1 MNTFPHIPNPLIY
14 FTNEVTSSN
23 SSTNNFDIYCQYQVV
38 RLSVIYRPPPSTK
51 NKTTHKQFQAEFAD
65 YLGNIVTAPGMLL
78 IVGDFNYHVEDTSDS
93 EACSF
98 TNLIES
104 LGFIQHVADSTHR
117 SGHTLDI
124 VLSRSHD
131 SLVLQT
137 RSIDHGFPDHFPVFT
152 YLSLRK
158 PPLPTREVK
167 YRKLKT
173 ITNEVLLEA
182 IGNSA
187 ICMASLSTLSLDE
200 LTTLYD
206 TELRKLI
213 DALAPTK
220 TRTITIRPESE
231 WYNESIR
238 EAKQT
243 RRQAERLWRKT
254 VLVVHREMY
263 VEKRDMVNVLIDREK
278 THHYQSIIAEN
289 QGNTKQLFSVV
300 HLLLG
305 KSKTTPLPSNKSASE
320 LCSLFGDFFV
330 EKISKIRNSIP
341 AESNSDNP
349 EVPESS
355 STMAFF
361 KSVTVVEVTKLVTSM
376 TNKSCELDP
385 MPTSFVKVAVG
396 ALAPIITRIVN
407 GSLMS
412 GVFPSC
418 YKEALVTPLLKKQS
432 LDCNLL
438 QNYRPVSNLTL
449 ISKTIEKVVS
459 AQLNTY
465 LKDNNLLEPCQSAY
479 RQGHSTET
487 ALVRVQNDVICAV
500 GQRKA
505 VLLVLLDMSAAFDT
519 VNHQLLIKTLQQLGI
534 RGTMLH
540 WFSTYLIGRL
550 QRIKVNGVTSQPKI
564 LDCGVP
570 QGSVLGP
577 ILFTIYTA
585 SLGQLLRQ
593 LDVQYHFYA
602 DDSQLWVIF
611 KPPELDTAIGQME
624 KCIVSV
630 QKWMLSHQLKMNDDK
645 TEFLVI
651 SSKSIARGI
660 GSPSLHIGDH
670 QVDATSSARN
680 IGVTMDSKA
689 SMDAHVLSVC
699 KSSFIHIRNL
709 IRIKKFVDSSSLE
722 CLVHAFITTKLDY
735 CNSLLCG
742 APSTL
747 INKLQRIQNIVARI
761 ITGHGRCEHI
771 TPVLKALHWLPVQQ
785 RIKFKTL
792 VLVYKAVNNLAP
804 VYLQELLHPH
814 VPCRGLRSSEM
825 NLLVV
830 PFTRSSVIQQCAF
843 SAAGPRLWNSLP
855 LSLRSAPRL
864 SVFKSQL
871 KTYLFEEYYG

>member
-1 MNTFPHIPNPLIY
+1 
-14 FTNEVTSSN
+14 
-23 SSTNNFDIYCQYQVV
+23 
-38 RLSVIYRPPPSTK
+38 
-51 NKTTHKQFQAEFAD
+51 
-65 YLGNIVTAPGMLL
+65 
-78 IVGDFNYHVEDTSDS
+78 
-93 EACSF
+93 
-98 TNLIES
+98 
-104 LGFIQHVADSTHR
+104 
-117 SGHTLDI
+117 
-124 VLSRSHD
+124 
-131 SLVLQT
+131 
-137 RSIDHGFPDHFPVFT
+137 
-152 YLSLRK
+152 
-158 PPLPTREVK
+158 
-167 YRKLKT
+167 
-173 ITNEVLLEA
+173 
-182 IGNSA
+182 
-187 ICMASLSTLSLDE
+187 
-200 LTTLYD
+200 
-206 TELRKLI
+206 
-213 DALAPTK
+213 
-220 TRTITIRPESE
+220 
-231 WYNESIR
+231 
-238 EAKQT
+238 
-243 RRQAERLWRKT
+243 
-254 VLVVHREMY
+254 
-263 VEKRDMVNVLIDREK
+263 
-278 THHYQSIIAEN
+278 
-289 QGNTKQLFSVV
+289 
-300 HLLLG
+300 
-305 KSKTTPLPSNKSASE
+305 
-320 LCSLFGDFFV
+320 
-330 EKISKIRNSIP
+330 
-341 AESNSDNP
+341 
-349 EVPESS
+349 
-355 STMAFF
+355 
-361 KSVTVVEVTKLVTSM
+361 
-376 TNKSCELDP
+376 

-438 QNYRPVSNLTL
+438 QNYCPISNLTL

-487 ALVRVQNDVICAV
+487 ALVLVQNDVICAV

-505 VLLVLLDMSAAFDT
+505 VLLVLLDLSAAFDM

-540 WFSTYLIGRL
+540 WFSTYLVGRL
-550 QRIKVNGVTSQPKI
+550 QRIKVNGVTSQPKL

-585 SLGQLLRQ
+585 SLGQLFRQ

-651 SSKSIARGI
+651 SSKSIACGI

-670 QVDATSSARN
+670 QVVATSSARN
-680 IGVTMDSKA
+680 IGVMMDSKA
-689 SMDAHVLSVC
+689 SMEAHVLSVC

-709 IRIKKFVDSSSLE
+709 SRIKKFVDSSSLE

-792 VLVYKAVNNLAP
+792 VLVYKPVNNLAP

>member
-1 MNTFPHIPNPLIY
+1 MWHT
-14 FTNEVTSSN
+14 
-23 SSTNNFDIYCQYQVV
+23 
-38 RLSVIYRPPPSTK
+38 
-51 NKTTHKQFQAEFAD
+51 
-65 YLGNIVTAPGMLL
+65 YLETMAGCHLYSPCDL
-78 IVGDFNYHVEDTSDS
+78 D
-93 EACSF
+93 
-98 TNLIES
+98 
-104 LGFIQHVADSTHR
+104 GFI
-117 SGHTLDI
+117 L
-124 VLSRSHD
+124 L
-131 SLVLQT
+131 
-137 RSIDHGFPDHFPVFT
+137 
-152 YLSLRK
+152 
-158 PPLPTREVK
+158 
-167 YRKLKT
+167 
-173 ITNEVLLEA
+173 NEEP
-182 IGNSA
+182 
-187 ICMASLSTLSLDE
+187 C
-200 LTTLYD
+200 
-206 TELRKLI
+206 
-213 DALAPTK
+213 
-220 TRTITIRPESE
+220 
-231 WYNESIR
+231 
-238 EAKQT
+238 
-243 RRQAERLWRKT
+243 
-254 VLVVHREMY
+254 
-263 VEKRDMVNVLIDREK
+263 
-278 THHYQSIIAEN
+278 
-289 QGNTKQLFSVV
+289 
-300 HLLLG
+300 
-305 KSKTTPLPSNKSASE
+305 
-320 LCSLFGDFFV
+320 
-330 EKISKIRNSIP
+330 KIRHQWQHL
-341 AESNSDNP
+341 
-349 EVPESS
+349 
-355 STMAFF
+355 THQ
-361 KSVTVVEVTKLVTSM
+361 VTTTCIVTSM

-412 GVFPSC
+412 DVFPSC

-500 GQRKA
+500 GQQKA
-505 VLLVLLDMSAAFDT
+505 VLLVLLDLSAAFDT

-540 WFSTYLIGRL
+540 WFSTYLVGRL
-550 QRIKVNGVTSQPKI
+550 QRIKVNGLTSEPKL

-624 KCIVSV
+624 KCIASV

-645 TEFLVI
+645 TEFLFI

-670 QVDATSSARN
+670 QVVATSSARN
-680 IGVTMDSKA
+680 IGVMMDSKA
-689 SMDAHVLSVC
+689 SMEAHVLSVC

-709 IRIKKFVDSSSLE
+709 GRIKKFVDSSSLE

-761 ITGHGRCEHI
+761 ISGQGRCEHI
-771 TPVLKALHWLPVQQ
+771 TPVLKSLHWLPVQQ

-814 VPCRGLRSSEM
+814 VPCRGLRSSEK

-830 PFTRSSVIQQCAF
+830 PFTRSSAIQQCAF

-864 SVFKSQL
+864 SVFKAQL